1 MEAGLM
7 KILSKAGV
15 MKQSILSR
23 GWINEKNTV
32 QIEAG
37 AIK

>member
-7 KILSKAGV
+7 KAGVRKQSLLSK
-15 MKQSILSR
+15 